1 MKLLL
6 AASMM
11 LLTACAPMMTQV
23 ANYYDSR
30 DPCQIWNKPQGYRQP
45 NFCGAGGARATITD
59 ARHNTIGY
67 IK

>member
-30 DPCQIWNKPQGYRQP
+30 DPCQIWNKPQGYKQP
-45 NFCGAGGARATITD
+45 NFCGAGSARATITD